1 MKRVAGLLI
10 VVLLATNLA
19 MAQSSWKL
27 GANVGLPVGEM
38 DDVTDLQWGADLTY
52 MYELANIVGI
62 GAMAGYS
69 QYVTDDRFIDVLFLP
84 VAASGRIG
92 FPRGLFIGA
101 DLGYA
106 FGLSDNNDGG
116 IYYRPKLGFNLF
128 GLSLIASYSGVN
140 AEGASFNS
148 VNLGVEFGL

>member
-10 VVLLATNLA
+10 VLMLATNLA
-19 MAQSSWKL
+19 IAQNSWRL
-27 GANVGLPVGEM
+27 GANVGIPVGEM
-38 DDVTDLQWGADLTY
+38 EDVTDLQWGADLTY
-52 MYELANIVGI
+52 MYELADIIGI

-69 QYVTDDRFIDVLFLP
+69 QFNTDGDFSNAQFLP

-106 FGLSDNNDGG
+106 FGLSDGNDGG
-116 IYYRPKLGFNLF
+116 VYYRPKLGFNLF
-128 GLSLIASYSGVN
+128 GLGLIASYSGVSVD
-140 AEGASFNS
+140 GASFNS

>member
-1 MKRVAGLLI
+1 MKRVVGLLI
-10 VVLLATNLA
+10 VAFLATNLT
-19 MAQSSWKL
+19 MAQNTWRL

-62 GAMAGYS
+62 GAMVGYS
-69 QYVTDDRFIDVLFLP
+69 QYITDGDFSNVQFLP

-106 FGLSDNNDGG
+106 FGLSDGNDGG
-116 IYYRPKLGFNLF
+116 VYYRPKLGFNLF
-128 GLSLIASYSGVN
+128 GLGLIASYSGVS
-140 AEGASFNS
+140 ADGGSFNS

>member
-1 MKRVAGLLI
+1 MKRVAGVLMILI
-10 VVLLATNLA
+10 LASNVA
-19 MAQSSWKL
+19 MAQSSWRL

-38 DDVTDLQWGADLTY
+38 NDVTDLQWGADVTY

-69 QYVTDDRFIDVLFLP
+69 QFVTDGDLSNVQFLP

-106 FGLSDNNDGG
+106 FGLTDGVDGG
-116 IYYRPKLGFNLF
+116 VYYRPKLGFNLF
-128 GLSLIASYSGVN
+128 GLGLIASYSGVS
-140 AEGASFNS
+140 ADGASFNS
-148 VNLGVEFGL
+148 VNLGLEIGL